1 MLADISGFD
10 NFFFLER
17 FYESNLARGFKMAA
31 KNNVRWSRQV
41 SSQRHKFKFASYFEL
56 KILQLKPQKKQ
67 EDGLNLIES
76 IINMSVL

>member
-1 MLADISGFD
+1 
-10 NFFFLER
+10 
-17 FYESNLARGFKMAA
+17 MAA